1 MTATM
6 EAPVSAP
13 LTGQE
18 LLTRQKELFGQPVTD
33 IARACGYVVM
43 RKVKD
48 PETGEMIE
56 RESVTVSAFK
66 DALLE
71 ATGVKL
77 APASASGG
85 NAGPRLSYRTSVLSQ
100 KGEAGGL
107 VIGKGYVAI
116 GQFAPGE
123 EFAIRV
129 GVNCFELVR
138 VGEDGEPEMADYGD
152 ED

>member
-6 EAPVSAP
+6 EAPVSGP

-18 LLTRQKELFGQPVTD
+18 LLARQQELFGQPVTD
-33 IARACGYVVM
+33 IARACGYVAM

-77 APASASGG
+77 APPSASGG
-85 NAGPRLSYRTSVLSQ
+85 NAGPRLSYRTSVLRQ
-100 KGEAGGL
+100 GGL
-107 VIGKGYVAI
+107 VVGRGYVTQ
-116 GQFAPGE
+116 GEFMPGD

-129 GVNCFELVR
+129 GLNCIELVR
-138 VGEDGEPEMADYGD
+138 VGEDGEPEVADYGD